1 MTILPFD
8 QPSAEAYGSLRA
20 ELEASGRPLAEPD
33 LRIAAIATAY
43 DLTLVTGNVR
53 HFRRV
58 PNLPVEDWLA
68 HDFSGRIDSFLAER
82 LIEPL
87 NYEYLAS
94 VRRDH
99 DRGHHRA
106 ALLWSWLVL
115 EQWYRLWIEGEAVP
129 QTPAVIADREAY
141 ELLVSAHGRPA
152 EASPGRTDLTRA

>member
-1 MTILPFD
+1 MTTYCFDTDVLSAVLRRDPPMHLIRRLARTPAAEQATTTITMGELLYGAAKKGSPKLVDRVRDLLAGAVTILPFD

-68 HDFSGRIDSFLAER
+68 ARS
-82 LIEPL
+82 
-87 NYEYLAS
+87 
-94 VRRDH
+94 
-99 DRGHHRA
+99 
-106 ALLWSWLVL
+106 
-115 EQWYRLWIEGEAVP
+115 
-129 QTPAVIADREAY
+129 
-141 ELLVSAHGRPA
+141 
-152 EASPGRTDLTRA
+152 